1 MLYDV
6 LWNSNFVYI
15 LKIIQ
20 GGLRMKNF
28 SIKKKLYFMILVIFI
43 PMIIHQVYEIN
54 VLFERSIETELKS
67 NEDFADAVGVSFTN
81 YLERLWDT
89 ELAMGI
95 SILKS
100 STESI
105 DELGAYMKEIASNQP
120 TISEY
125 RWVDP
130 GTVKIT
136 ASSAPDAIGV
146 SLEGRDYINRIL
158 EGEEK
163 VVSNMLI
170 SRVDNRPTFTVA
182 RGIRKDGILKGIIVA
197 TINVE
202 KLHLVMPSN
211 RSTGYSFFGL
221 MDAEGVFVYRNGVPD
236 VASKMINMKYN
247 PNVAPALA
255 GEIVRVKK
263 FLSAIT
269 GKQMIGVNEPIW
281 KIGWVTFANTSYD
294 EVLSRTFKDLRVD
307 MYILFCIITAGSI
320 LSIIIGRE
328 IIQPINI
335 LKSSA
340 VKMSNGSLD
349 VRTNITGSDEIAL
362 AAQAFDQMAESIE
375 EYDALKTQFFSNLSH
390 ELKTPLNIIL
400 ASVQMIGSKHPAP
413 CRCETYGYVEKY
425 ISMMRKNCYR
435 LLRLINNLIDITRI
449 DSGFLKFNFD
459 NYNIVSIIEDI
470 TLSVVDFSESK
481 GISVVFDTDIEEKI
495 IACDPDKIER
505 IMLNLLS
512 NSIKFTPTGGNI
524 LVEVFDKENNILIKV
539 TDTGIGIPEDK
550 QSIIFE
556 RFRQVDSSM
565 QREQE
570 GSGIGLSL
578 VKALVAAH
586 SGDIYVQSKSG
597 QGTEVTIELPVRTV
611 AEKNAK
617 VVKTYDSQ
625 GMDKVQRINIEF
637 SDIYS

>member
-1 MLYDV
+1 
-6 LWNSNFVYI
+6 
-15 LKIIQ
+15 
-20 GGLRMKNF
+20 
-28 SIKKKLYFMILVIFI
+28 
-43 PMIIHQVYEIN
+43 MIIHQVYEIK
-54 VLFERSIETELKS
+54 VLFERSIESELKS

-89 ELAMGI
+89 ELAMGTA
-95 SILKS
+95 ILKS
-100 STESI
+100 STENI
-105 DELGAYMKEIASNQP
+105 DEVGTYMEEIARNQP

-130 GTVKIT
+130 DTEKII

-158 EGEEK
+158 DGEEK
-163 VVSNMLI
+163 VVSNMLV
-170 SRVDNRPTFTVA
+170 SRVDNKPTFAVA
-182 RGIRKDGILKGIIVA
+182 RGIRKDGMLKGIIVA
-197 TINVE
+197 SINVE

-221 MDAEGVFVYRNGVPD
+221 MDAEGVYVFRNGVPD
-236 VASKMINMKYN
+236 VAIKMINMKYN
-247 PNVAPALA
+247 PDVAPALA

-263 FLSAIT
+263 FLSAVT
-269 GKQMIGVNEPIW
+269 GKQMIGVNEPIS

-294 EVLSRTFKDLRVD
+294 EVLSRTIKDLRID
-307 MYILFCIITAGSI
+307 MYILFCIISAGSI

-340 VKMSNGSLD
+340 VEMSNGNLD

-400 ASVQMIGSKHPAP
+400 ASVQMIGSKHPAL

-449 DSGFLKFNFD
+449 DSGFLKFNFG
-459 NYNIVSIIEDI
+459 NYNIICIVEDI
-470 TLSVVDFSESK
+470 TLSVVDFSETK
-481 GISVVFDTDIEEKI
+481 GINVVFDTDLEEKI
-495 IACDPDKIER
+495 IGCDPDKIER

-512 NSIKFTPTGGNI
+512 NSIKFTPSGGSI
-524 LVEVFDKENNILIKV
+524 LVEIFDKEDKILIKV

-578 VKALVAAH
+578 VKALVEAH
-586 SGDIYVQSKSG
+586 CGNIYIQSQSG
-597 QGTEVTIELPVRTV
+597 QGTEVTIELPVKMV
-611 AEKNAK
+611 PEENPK
-617 VVKTYDSQ
+617 VSKTYDNH